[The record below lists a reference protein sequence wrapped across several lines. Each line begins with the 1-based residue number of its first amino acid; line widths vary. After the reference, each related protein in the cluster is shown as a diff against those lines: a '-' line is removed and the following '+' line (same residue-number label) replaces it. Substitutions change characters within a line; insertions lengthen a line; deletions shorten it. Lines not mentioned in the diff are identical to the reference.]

1 MTMTIKR
8 EDYLNRLINR
18 RQNGMVKVITGLR
31 RSGKSYLLF
40 NLYHEYLNSIGVD
53 NDHIIEVAL
62 DDVDYFSYH
71 NPKKLLKFIKSK
83 IVDKGDYYIFID
95 EIQFVKKLKVS
106 DPEVSDS
113 SYITF
118 YSVINSLQKLK
129 NIDVYV
135 TGSNSKMLSKDV
147 MTEFRGRG
155 DEIKVRPLSFSEFM
169 SVYEGDPRDGW
180 EEYLEYGG
188 MPLAVMAKGHEAKS
202 NYLKNLFEET
212 YIKDV
217 IERYKIRKPDTL
229 SDVINVLAS
238 GIGSLTNPERLANT
252 FRTVKREDITAK
264 TISAYIKKLA
274 DSFLIDGVRRYD
286 IKGRKYIAST
296 IKYYF
301 ADVGLRNARLGFR
314 QNESTHLMENVIY
327 NELVGRGYDVDVGV
341 VEIFE
346 TNEKGSGVKK
356 QIEIDFV
363 ATMADK
369 RFYIQSALSI
379 ADPDKR
385 AQEERPLAKV
395 GDSFSKIIIVE
406 GKKAPRR
413 NEQGYL
419 VMGVIDFLL
428 DPSLMQ

>member
-1 MTMTIKR
+1 MTIKR
-8 EDYLNRLINR
+8 QDYLSRLINR

-31 RSGKSYLLF
+31 RSGKSFLLF
-40 NLYHEYLNSIGVD
+40 NLYHEYLNSIGVED
-53 NDHIIEVAL
+53 SHIIEIAL
-62 DDVDYFSYH
+62 DDADYYSYH
-71 NPKKLLKFIKSK
+71 NPKKLLKYIKSK
-83 IVDKGDYYIFID
+83 IIDKSDYYIFID
-95 EIQFVKKLKVS
+95 EIQFVKKLKVK
-106 DPEVSDS
+106 DPEVKDA

-118 YSVINSLQKLK
+118 YSVVNSLQKLK
-129 NIDVYV
+129 NVDIYV
-135 TGSNSKMLSKDV
+135 TGSNSMMLSKDV

-155 DEIKVRPLSFSEFM
+155 DEIKVRPLSFAEFM
-169 SVYEGDPRDGW
+169 SVYEGDSRDGW
-180 EEYLEYGG
+180 DEYLEYGG

-202 NYLKNLFEET
+202 SYLKNLFEET

-229 SDVINVLAS
+229 NDVVNVLAS
-238 GIGSLTNPERLANT
+238 GIGSLTNPERLSNT
-252 FRTVKREDITAK
+252 FKTVKRESVTPK
-264 TISAYIKKLA
+264 TISSYITKLS

-296 IKYYF
+296 LKYYF

-379 ADPDKR
+379 ADPEKR
-385 AQEERPLAKV
+385 VQEERPFAKV
-395 GDSFSKIIIVE
+395 GDAFTKIILVD

-413 NEQGYL
+413 NESGYL

-428 DPSLMQ
+428 DPSLAQ